1 MIISTAPIAFG
12 MRRVRAVMMLMVIWS
27 AMVSVPVQASTVVTL
42 KNVNITRSA
51 QGAAQLVLDFDHP
64 AIMADFRQPTPDQLN
79 IRLPQVKVSPV
90 LIQRMDTRESN
101 TPVMAID
108 VSQPSGYAQLR
119 IQSEHAVEFDYH
131 QQGKQLVVTVLASE
145 QATASSQPTHRN
157 APISIN
163 FQDIPVRAVLQLI
176 AEQNRFNLVT
186 SDSVQG
192 NVTMR
197 IDGVPWQD
205 VLDVILR
212 VKGLDK
218 RQRGD
223 VMLVAPRNEL
233 MAREKQDLEMA
244 QQAETLLPLSSAVI
258 TVNYAKASEVAALIR
273 GQGQGVSLLSPRGA
287 VSLDA
292 RTNAIIIRDIDKN
305 IGRIRTL
312 VKHLDVPVKQV
323 EIEARIVTVEQGS
336 VDELGV
342 RWGLLNRNRSTTVGP
357 SIEGN
362 VMWDSD
368 LAAQGPDSLND
379 AANEGSTIGD
389 FLNVNLAAVNPSA
402 SSMAFQVA
410 KLGNDLLLDL
420 ELSALESE
428 RKAEVVSSPRLIT
441 TNKKAAYI
449 EQGTEL
455 PYLEASSSGA
465 VAVSFKKAVLS
476 LSVTPQ
482 ITPDN
487 TLVLDLKLTQ
497 DMPEK
502 SVVAGKGEAM
512 SISTKRIN
520 TQVLARNGET
530 VVLGGIF
537 QHTMINKET
546 KVPLL
551 GDIPLLGGLFRH
563 QLKDHAKREL
573 LIFVTPK
580 IVTG

>member
-1 MIISTAPIAFG
+1 
-12 MRRVRAVMMLMVIWS
+12 MVAS
-27 AMVSVPVQASTVVTL
+27 AQAAEMTTL
-42 KNVNITRSA
+42 SQLQLTRSA
-51 QGAAQLVLDFDHP
+51 QGEAQLILGFDSP
-64 AIMADFRQPTPDQLN
+64 AIMADFRQPSADQLH
-79 IRLPQVKVSPV
+79 IRLPQVTIKPS
-90 LIQRMDTRESN
+90 LMKRIDTQDRDSAI
-101 TPVMAID
+101 TAID
-108 VSQPSGYAQLR
+108 VSQSSGHAKIYLQAAQA
-119 IQSEHAVEFDYH
+119 IAFDYH
-131 QQGKQLVVTVLASE
+131 QQKQQLVVTI
-145 QATASSQPTHRN
+145 QATEPTTPASFDPN

-176 AEQNRFNLVT
+176 AEQNQFNLVT

-192 NVTMR
+192 NITMR

-205 VLDVILR
+205 VLEVILR

-218 RQRGD
+218 RQRGE
-223 VMLVAPRNEL
+223 VMLVAPRREL
-233 MAREKQDLEMA
+233 MAQEKQDLEMA
-244 QQAETLLPLSSAVI
+244 QQAETVLPLSSAVI

-273 GQGQGVSLLSPRGA
+273 GQTQGVSLLSPRGA
-287 VSLDA
+287 VSLDE

-305 IGRIRTL
+305 IDRIRTL
-312 VKHLDVPVKQV
+312 VQHLDVPVKQV

-342 RWGLLNRNRSTTVGP
+342 RWGLLNRNGSTTVG
-357 SIEGN
+357 SSVEGN
-362 VMWDSD
+362 IMWDSD
-368 LAAQGPDSLND
+368 LAQQGPDSLNE
-379 AANEGSTIGD
+379 AAGEGRSIGD

-512 SISTKRIN
+512 SINTKRVN

>member
-1 MIISTAPIAFG
+1 MMIFAAYNARYTLIPWSLV
-12 MRRVRAVMMLMVIWS
+12 RVALIVVCFIGAS
-27 AMVSVPVQASTVVTL
+27 AQAAEMTTL
-42 KNVNITRSA
+42 SQLQLTRSA
-51 QGAAQLVLDFDHP
+51 QGEAQLILGFDSP
-64 AIMADFRQPTPDQLN
+64 AIMADFRQPSADQLH
-79 IRLPQVKVSPV
+79 IRLPQVTIKPS
-90 LIQRMDTRESN
+90 LMKRIDTQDRDSAI
-101 TPVMAID
+101 TAID
-108 VSQPSGYAQLR
+108 VSQSSGHAKIYLQAAQA
-119 IQSEHAVEFDYH
+119 IAFDYH
-131 QQGKQLVVTVLASE
+131 QQKQQLVVTI
-145 QATASSQPTHRN
+145 QATEPTTPASFDPN

-176 AEQNRFNLVT
+176 AEQNQFNLVT

-192 NVTMR
+192 NITMR

-205 VLDVILR
+205 VLEVILR

-218 RQRGD
+218 RQRGE
-223 VMLVAPRNEL
+223 VMLVAPRREL
-233 MAREKQDLEMA
+233 MAQEKQDLEMA

-273 GQGQGVSLLSPRGA
+273 GQTQGVSLLSPRGA
-287 VSLDA
+287 VSLDE

-305 IGRIRTL
+305 IDRIRTL
-312 VKHLDVPVKQV
+312 VQHLDVPVKQV

-342 RWGLLNRNRSTTVGP
+342 RWGLLNRNGSTTVG
-357 SIEGN
+357 SSVEGN
-362 VMWDSD
+362 IMWDSD
-368 LAAQGPDSLND
+368 LAQQGPDSLNE
-379 AANEGSTIGD
+379 AAGEGSSIGD

>member
-1 MIISTAPIAFG
+1 MMIFAAYNARYTLIPWSLV
-12 MRRVRAVMMLMVIWS
+12 RVALILVCFMGAS
-27 AMVSVPVQASTVVTL
+27 AQAAEMTTL
-42 KNVNITRSA
+42 SQLQLTRSG
-51 QGAAQLVLDFDHP
+51 QGEAQLILGFDSP
-64 AIMADFRQPTPDQLN
+64 AIMADFRQPSAEQLH
-79 IRLPQVKVSPV
+79 IRLPQVTIKPS
-90 LIQRMDTRESN
+90 LMKRIDTQDRDS
-101 TPVMAID
+101 TITAID
-108 VSQPSGYAQLR
+108 VSQSSGHAKIHLQAAQA
-119 IQSEHAVEFDYH
+119 IAFDYH
-131 QQGKQLVVTVLASE
+131 QQKQQLVVTI
-145 QATASSQPTHRN
+145 QATEPTTPASFDPN

-176 AEQNRFNLVT
+176 AEQNQFNLVT

-192 NVTMR
+192 NITMR

-205 VLDVILR
+205 VLEVILR

-218 RQRGD
+218 RQRGE
-223 VMLVAPRNEL
+223 VMLVAPRREL
-233 MAREKQDLEMA
+233 MAQEKQDLEMA

-273 GQGQGVSLLSPRGA
+273 GQTQGVSLLSPRGA
-287 VSLDA
+287 VSLDE

-305 IGRIRTL
+305 IDRIRTL
-312 VKHLDVPVKQV
+312 VQHLDVPVKQV

-342 RWGLLNRNRSTTVGP
+342 RWGLLNRNGSTTVG
-357 SIEGN
+357 SSVEGN
-362 VMWDSD
+362 IMWDSD
-368 LAAQGPDSLND
+368 LAQQGPDSLNE
-379 AANEGSTIGD
+379 AAGEGSSIGD
-389 FLNVNLAAVNPSA
+389 FLNVNLAAINPSA

>member
-1 MIISTAPIAFG
+1 MT
-12 MRRVRAVMMLMVIWS
+12 
-27 AMVSVPVQASTVVTL
+27 TL
-42 KNVNITRSA
+42 SQLQLTRSA
-51 QGAAQLVLDFDHP
+51 QGEAQLILGFDSP
-64 AIMADFRQPTPDQLN
+64 AIMADFRQPSADQLH
-79 IRLPQVKVSPV
+79 IRLPQVTIKPS
-90 LIQRMDTRESN
+90 LMKRIDTQDRDSAI
-101 TPVMAID
+101 TAID
-108 VSQPSGYAQLR
+108 VSQSSGHAKIYLQAAQA
-119 IQSEHAVEFDYH
+119 IAFDYH
-131 QQGKQLVVTVLASE
+131 QQKQQLVVTI
-145 QATASSQPTHRN
+145 QATEPTTPASFDPN

-176 AEQNRFNLVT
+176 AEQNQFNLVT

-192 NVTMR
+192 NITMR

-205 VLDVILR
+205 VLEVILR

-218 RQRGD
+218 RQRGE
-223 VMLVAPRNEL
+223 VMLVAPRREL
-233 MAREKQDLEMA
+233 MAQEKQDLEMA
-244 QQAETLLPLSSAVI
+244 QQAETVLPLSSAVI

-273 GQGQGVSLLSPRGA
+273 GQTQGVSLLSPRGA
-287 VSLDA
+287 VSLDE

-305 IGRIRTL
+305 IDRIRTL
-312 VKHLDVPVKQV
+312 VQHLDVPVKQV

-342 RWGLLNRNRSTTVGP
+342 RWGLLNRNGSTTVG
-357 SIEGN
+357 SSVEGN
-362 VMWDSD
+362 IMWDSD
-368 LAAQGPDSLND
+368 LAQQGPDSLNE
-379 AANEGSTIGD
+379 AAGEGRSIGD

-512 SISTKRIN
+512 SINTKRVN

>member
-1 MIISTAPIAFG
+1 MKRIETRDSD
-12 MRRVRAVMMLMVIWS
+12 S
-27 AMVSVPVQASTVVTL
+27 A
-42 KNVNITRSA
+42 IT
-51 QGAAQLVLDFDHP
+51 
-64 AIMADFRQPTPDQLN
+64 
-79 IRLPQVKVSPV
+79 
-90 LIQRMDTRESN
+90 
-101 TPVMAID
+101 AID
-108 VSQPSGYAQLR
+108 VSQASGHAKIYLQAAQA
-119 IQSEHAVEFDYH
+119 IAFDYH
-131 QQGKQLVVTVLASE
+131 QQKQQLVVTI
-145 QATASSQPTHRN
+145 QATEPTASASFDPN

-176 AEQNRFNLVT
+176 AEQNQFNLVT
-186 SDSVQG
+186 SDRVQG

-218 RQRGD
+218 RQRGE
-223 VMLVAPRNEL
+223 VMLVAPRREL
-233 MAREKQDLEMA
+233 MAQEKQDLEMA
-244 QQAETLLPLSSAVI
+244 QQAETLLSLSSAVI

-273 GQGQGVSLLSPRGA
+273 GQTQGVSLLSPRGA
-287 VSLDA
+287 VSLDE

-305 IGRIRTL
+305 IDRIRTL
-312 VKHLDVPVKQV
+312 VRHLDVPVKQV

-342 RWGLLNRNRSTTVGP
+342 RWGLLNRNGSTTVGS

-362 VMWDSD
+362 IMWDSD
-368 LAAQGPDSLND
+368 LAQQGSESLNE
-379 AANEGSTIGD
+379 AAGAGSSIGD

>member
-1 MIISTAPIAFG
+1 MIIPTAFKALYTPSS
-12 MRRVRAVMMLMVIWS
+12 RALAQLVLIVGCLINAS
-27 AMVSVPVQASTVVTL
+27 VQAADMATL
-42 KNVNITRSA
+42 NQVQLTRSA
-51 QGAAQLVLDFDHP
+51 QGVAKLILDFDSP
-64 AIMADFRQPTPDQLN
+64 AIMADFRQPTSDQLR
-79 IRLPQVKVSPV
+79 IRLPKVKIKPS
-90 LIQRMDTRESN
+90 LIKRTNMQDSH
-101 TPVMAID
+101 TPITAID
-108 VSQPSGYAQLR
+108 ISQPSGQAQIHLQAAQP
-119 IQSEHAVEFDYH
+119 IVFDYH
-131 QQGKQLVVTVLASE
+131 QQKQQLVVTIQASE
-145 QATASSQPTHRN
+145 QVATASVSTDPD

-176 AEQNRFNLVT
+176 AEQNQFNLVT

-192 NVTMR
+192 NITMR

-205 VLDVILR
+205 VLEVILR

-218 RQRGD
+218 RQRGE
-223 VMLVAPRNEL
+223 VMLVAPRREL
-233 MAREKQDLEMA
+233 MAQEKQDLEMA
-244 QQAETLLPLSSAVI
+244 QQAETLLPLSSEVI

-273 GQGQGVSLLSPRGA
+273 GKAQGVSLLSPRGA
-287 VSLDA
+287 VSLDE

-305 IGRIRTL
+305 IDHIRTL
-312 VKHLDVPVKQV
+312 VQHLDVPVKQV

-342 RWGLLNRNRSTTVGP
+342 RWGILNRNGSTTVGS

-368 LAAQGPDSLND
+368 LAQQGPDSLND
-379 AANEGSTIGD
+379 AAGEGSTIGD
-389 FLNVNLAAVNPSA
+389 FLNVNLAAVSPSA

-428 RKAEVVSSPRLIT
+428 QKAEIVSSPRLIT

>member
-1 MIISTAPIAFG
+1 MGA
-12 MRRVRAVMMLMVIWS
+12 S
-27 AMVSVPVQASTVVTL
+27 AQAAEMTTL
-42 KNVNITRSA
+42 SQLQLTRSG
-51 QGAAQLVLDFDHP
+51 QGEAQLILGFDSP
-64 AIMADFRQPTPDQLN
+64 AIMADFRQPSAEQLH
-79 IRLPQVKVSPV
+79 IRLPQVTIKPS
-90 LIQRMDTRESN
+90 LMKRIDTQDRDS
-101 TPVMAID
+101 TITAID
-108 VSQPSGYAQLR
+108 VSQSSGHAKIHLQAAQA
-119 IQSEHAVEFDYH
+119 IAFDYH
-131 QQGKQLVVTVLASE
+131 QQKQQLVVTI
-145 QATASSQPTHRN
+145 QATEPTTPASFDPN

-176 AEQNRFNLVT
+176 AEQNQFNLVT

-192 NVTMR
+192 NITMR

-205 VLDVILR
+205 VLEVILR

-218 RQRGD
+218 RQRGE
-223 VMLVAPRNEL
+223 VMLVAPRREL
-233 MAREKQDLEMA
+233 MAQEKQDLEMA

-273 GQGQGVSLLSPRGA
+273 GQTQGVSLLSPRGA
-287 VSLDA
+287 VSLDE

-305 IGRIRTL
+305 IDRIRTL
-312 VKHLDVPVKQV
+312 VQHLDVPVKQV

-342 RWGLLNRNRSTTVGP
+342 RWGLLNRNGSTTVG
-357 SIEGN
+357 SSVEGN
-362 VMWDSD
+362 IMWDSD
-368 LAAQGPDSLND
+368 LAQQGPDSLNE
-379 AANEGSTIGD
+379 AAGEGSSIGD
-389 FLNVNLAAVNPSA
+389 FLNVNLAAINPSA

>member
-1 MIISTAPIAFG
+1 MIIRPYLSRTFTPS
-12 MRRVRAVMMLMVIWS
+12 VR
-27 AMVSVPVQASTVVTL
+27 SVWLILLTL
-42 KNVNITRSA
+42 ILSVGSA
-51 QGAAQLVLDFDHP
+51 QVAAKSTLTDIAVKRLDNGDASVSLTFSD
-64 AIMADFRQPTPDQLN
+64 AAVAADFRQPTPQQVML
-79 IRLPQVKVSPV
+79 RLPNVQLKPALLAV
-90 LIQRMDTRESN
+90 LDTRRRQ
-101 TPVMAID
+101 TPVTEIETFQA
-108 VSQPSGYAQLR
+108 SERAR
-119 IQSEHAVEFDYH
+119 IVMRAEQAVEFDYQ
-131 QQGKQLVVTVLASE
+131 QQGKVLTIRVSAARKALS
-145 QATASSQPTHRN
+145 ATALAQKG
-157 APISIN
+157 AAISIN
-163 FQDIPVRAVLQLI
+163 FQDIPVRTVLQLI
-176 AEQNRFNLVT
+176 AEQNDFNLVT

-192 NVTMR
+192 NITMR

-218 RQRGD
+218 RQRGQ
-223 VMLVAPRNEL
+223 VMLVAPRREL
-233 MAREKQDLEMA
+233 MAQEKQALEMR
-244 QQAETLLPLSSAVI
+244 QQADALLPLSSEVL
-258 TVNYAKASEVAALIR
+258 TVNYAKASDIAALIK
-273 GQGQGVSLLSPRGA
+273 GQGEGVSLLSPRGA
-287 VSLDA
+287 VSLDE
-292 RTNAIIIRDIDKN
+292 RTNALIIKDNQKN
-305 IGRIRTL
+305 LARIRTL
-312 VKHLDVPVKQV
+312 VRHLDVPVKQV

-342 RWGLLNRNRSTTVGP
+342 RWGLLNRNGSTTVGP
-357 SIEGN
+357 SVEGN
-362 VMWDSD
+362 LMWDSNVTG
-368 LAAQGPDSLND
+368 QGPESLND
-379 AANEGSTIGD
+379 AATDGANIGD
-389 FLNVNLAAVNPSA
+389 FLSVNLAAANPSA
-402 SSMAFQVA
+402 SSMALQVA

-482 ITPDN
+482 ITPNN

-502 SVVAGKGEAM
+502 AVVAGKGEAM

-520 TQVLARNGET
+520 TQVLAENGET

-537 QHTMINKET
+537 QQTMINKET
-546 KVPLL
+546 QVPLL
-551 GDIPLLGGLFRH
+551 GDIPLVGNLFKH

-580 IVTG
+580 IVTD

>member
-1 MIISTAPIAFG
+1 MMIFAAYNARYTLIPWSLV
-12 MRRVRAVMMLMVIWS
+12 RVALIVVCFMVAS
-27 AMVSVPVQASTVVTL
+27 AQAAEMTTL
-42 KNVNITRSA
+42 SQLQLTRSA
-51 QGAAQLVLDFDHP
+51 QGEAQLILGFDSP
-64 AIMADFRQPTPDQLN
+64 AIMADFRQPSADQLH
-79 IRLPQVKVSPV
+79 IRLPQVTIKPS
-90 LIQRMDTRESN
+90 LMKRIDTQDRDSAI
-101 TPVMAID
+101 TAID
-108 VSQPSGYAQLR
+108 VSQSSGHAKIYLQAAQA
-119 IQSEHAVEFDYH
+119 IAFDYH
-131 QQGKQLVVTVLASE
+131 QQKQQLVVTI
-145 QATASSQPTHRN
+145 QATEPTTPASFDPN

-176 AEQNRFNLVT
+176 AEQNQFNLVT

-192 NVTMR
+192 NITMR

-205 VLDVILR
+205 VLEVILR

-218 RQRGD
+218 RQRGE
-223 VMLVAPRNEL
+223 VMLVAPRREL
-233 MAREKQDLEMA
+233 MAQEKQDLEMA
-244 QQAETLLPLSSAVI
+244 QQAETVLPLSSAVI

-273 GQGQGVSLLSPRGA
+273 GQTQGVSLLSPRGA
-287 VSLDA
+287 VSLDE

-305 IGRIRTL
+305 IDRIRTL
-312 VKHLDVPVKQV
+312 VQHLDVPVKQV

-342 RWGLLNRNRSTTVGP
+342 RWGLLNRNGSTTVG
-357 SIEGN
+357 SSVEGN
-362 VMWDSD
+362 IMWDSD
-368 LAAQGPDSLND
+368 LAQQGPDSLNE
-379 AANEGSTIGD
+379 AAGEGRSIGD

>member
-1 MIISTAPIAFG
+1 MMIFAAYNARYTLIPWSLV
-12 MRRVRAVMMLMVIWS
+12 RVALIVVCFMVAS
-27 AMVSVPVQASTVVTL
+27 AQAAEMTTL
-42 KNVNITRSA
+42 SQLQLTRSA
-51 QGAAQLVLDFDHP
+51 QGEAQLILGFDSP
-64 AIMADFRQPTPDQLN
+64 AIMADFRQPSADQLH
-79 IRLPQVKVSPV
+79 IRLPQVTIKPS
-90 LIQRMDTRESN
+90 LMKRIDTQDRDSAI
-101 TPVMAID
+101 TAID
-108 VSQPSGYAQLR
+108 VSQSSGHAKIYLQAAQA
-119 IQSEHAVEFDYH
+119 IAFDYH
-131 QQGKQLVVTVLASE
+131 QQKQQLVVTI
-145 QATASSQPTHRN
+145 QATEPTTPASFDPN

-176 AEQNRFNLVT
+176 AEQNQFNLVT

-192 NVTMR
+192 NITMR

-205 VLDVILR
+205 VLEVILR

-218 RQRGD
+218 RQRGE
-223 VMLVAPRNEL
+223 VMLVAPRREL
-233 MAREKQDLEMA
+233 MAQEKQDLEMA
-244 QQAETLLPLSSAVI
+244 QQAETVLPLSSAVI

-273 GQGQGVSLLSPRGA
+273 GQTQGVSLLSPRGA
-287 VSLDA
+287 VSLDE

-305 IGRIRTL
+305 IDRIRTL
-312 VKHLDVPVKQV
+312 VQHLDVPVKQV

-342 RWGLLNRNRSTTVGP
+342 RWGLLNRNGSTTVG
-357 SIEGN
+357 SSVEGN
-362 VMWDSD
+362 IMWDSD
-368 LAAQGPDSLND
+368 LAQQGPDSLNE
-379 AANEGSTIGD
+379 AAGEGRSIGD

-512 SISTKRIN
+512 SINTKRVN

>member
-1 MIISTAPIAFG
+1 MMIFAAYNARYTLIPWSLV
-12 MRRVRAVMMLMVIWS
+12 RVALILVCFMGAS
-27 AMVSVPVQASTVVTL
+27 AQAAEMTTL
-42 KNVNITRSA
+42 SQLQLTRSG
-51 QGAAQLVLDFDHP
+51 QGEAQLILGFDSP
-64 AIMADFRQPTPDQLN
+64 AIMADFRQPSADQLH
-79 IRLPQVKVSPV
+79 IRLPQVTIKPS
-90 LIQRMDTRESN
+90 LMKRIDTQDRDSAI
-101 TPVMAID
+101 TAID
-108 VSQPSGYAQLR
+108 VSQSSGHAKIYLQAAQA
-119 IQSEHAVEFDYH
+119 IAFDYH
-131 QQGKQLVVTVLASE
+131 QQKQQLVVTI
-145 QATASSQPTHRN
+145 QATEPTTPASFDPN

-176 AEQNRFNLVT
+176 AEQNQFNLVT

-192 NVTMR
+192 NITMR

-205 VLDVILR
+205 VLEVILR

-218 RQRGD
+218 RQRGE
-223 VMLVAPRNEL
+223 VMLVAPRREL
-233 MAREKQDLEMA
+233 MAQEKQDLEMA

-273 GQGQGVSLLSPRGA
+273 GQTQGVSLLSPRGA
-287 VSLDA
+287 VSLDE

-305 IGRIRTL
+305 IDRIRTL
-312 VKHLDVPVKQV
+312 VQHLDVPVKQV

-342 RWGLLNRNRSTTVGP
+342 RWGLLNRNGSTTVG
-357 SIEGN
+357 SSVEGN
-362 VMWDSD
+362 IMWDSD
-368 LAAQGPDSLND
+368 LAQQGPDSLNE
-379 AANEGSTIGD
+379 AAGEGSSIGD

>member
-1 MIISTAPIAFG
+1 MGACA
-12 MRRVRAVMMLMVIWS
+12 
-27 AMVSVPVQASTVVTL
+27 QAAEMTTL
-42 KNVNITRSA
+42 SQLQLTRSA
-51 QGAAQLVLDFDHP
+51 QGEAQLILGFDSP
-64 AIMADFRQPTPDQLN
+64 AIMADFRQPSADQLH
-79 IRLPQVKVSPV
+79 IRLPQVTIKPS
-90 LIQRMDTRESN
+90 LMKRIDTQDRDSAI
-101 TPVMAID
+101 TAID
-108 VSQPSGYAQLR
+108 VSQSSGHAKIYLQAAQA
-119 IQSEHAVEFDYH
+119 IAFDYH
-131 QQGKQLVVTVLASE
+131 QQKQQLVVTI
-145 QATASSQPTHRN
+145 QATEPTTPASFDPN

-176 AEQNRFNLVT
+176 AEQNQFNLVT

-192 NVTMR
+192 NITMR

-205 VLDVILR
+205 VLEVILR

-218 RQRGD
+218 RQRGE
-223 VMLVAPRNEL
+223 VMLVAPRREL
-233 MAREKQDLEMA
+233 MAQEKQDLEMA

-273 GQGQGVSLLSPRGA
+273 GQTQGVSLLSPRGA
-287 VSLDA
+287 VSLDE

-305 IGRIRTL
+305 IDRIRTL
-312 VKHLDVPVKQV
+312 VQHLDVPVKQV

-342 RWGLLNRNRSTTVGP
+342 RWGLLNRNGSTSVG
-357 SIEGN
+357 SSVEGN
-362 VMWDSD
+362 IMWDSD
-368 LAAQGPDSLND
+368 LAQQGPDSLNE
-379 AANEGSTIGD
+379 AAGEGSSIGD

>member
-1 MIISTAPIAFG
+1 
-12 MRRVRAVMMLMVIWS
+12 MVWS
-27 AMVSVPVQASTVVTL
+27 AVVGAAEAVTLVQAQLTSSTQQETQL
-42 KNVNITRSA
+42 RLRFDSA
-51 QGAAQLVLDFDHP
+51 AV
-64 AIMADFRQPTPDQLN
+64 MADFRQTSPQQLM
-79 IRLPQVKVSPV
+79 IRLPQVVVTPDLLGRMKGQETGLPV
-90 LIQRMDTRESN
+90 NAVHITQE
-101 TPVMAID
+101 A
-108 VSQPSGYAQLR
+108 GYTK
-119 IQSEHAVEFDYH
+119 IEIHAEQAMTFDYQQQH
-131 QQGKQLVVTVLASE
+131 QQLIITLRDSDPVTA
-145 QATASSQPTHRN
+145 QAPAPE

-176 AEQNRFNLVT
+176 AEQNQFNLVT
-186 SDSVQG
+186 TDSVQG
-192 NVTMR
+192 NITMR

-223 VMLVAPRNEL
+223 VMLVAPRREL
-233 MAREKQDLEMA
+233 MAQEKQDLEMA
-244 QQAETLLPLSSAVI
+244 QQADALLPLSSDVI
-258 TVNYAKASEVAALIR
+258 TVNYAKAGDVAALIR
-273 GQGQGVSLLSPRGA
+273 GQGQGVSLLSARGA
-287 VSLDA
+287 VSLDS
-292 RTNAIIIRDIDKN
+292 RTNAIIVRDIEKN
-305 IGRIRTL
+305 IERIRTL
-312 VKHLDVPVKQV
+312 VSHLDVPVKQV

-342 RWGLLNRNRSTTVGP
+342 RWGLLNRNGSTTVGP
-357 SIEGN
+357 SVEGN
-362 VMWDSD
+362 LMWDSNVTGR
-368 LAAQGPDSLND
+368 GPESLND
-379 AANEGSTIGD
+379 AATDGANIGD
-389 FLNVNLAAVNPSA
+389 FLSVNLAAANPSA
-402 SSMAFQVA
+402 SSMALQVA

-482 ITPDN
+482 ITPNN

-502 SVVAGKGEAM
+502 AVVAGKGEAM

-520 TQVLARNGET
+520 TQVLAENGET

-537 QHTMINKET
+537 QQTMINKET
-546 KVPLL
+546 QVPLL
-551 GDIPLLGGLFRH
+551 GDIPLVGNLFKH

-580 IVTG
+580 IVTD

>member
-1 MIISTAPIAFG
+1 MT
-12 MRRVRAVMMLMVIWS
+12 
-27 AMVSVPVQASTVVTL
+27 TL
-42 KNVNITRSA
+42 SQLQLTRSG
-51 QGAAQLVLDFDHP
+51 QGEAQLILGFDSP
-64 AIMADFRQPTPDQLN
+64 AIMADFRQPSAEQLH
-79 IRLPQVKVSPV
+79 IRLPQVTIKPS
-90 LIQRMDTRESN
+90 LMKRIDTQDRDS
-101 TPVMAID
+101 TITAID
-108 VSQPSGYAQLR
+108 VSQSSGHAKIHLQAAQA
-119 IQSEHAVEFDYH
+119 IAFDYH
-131 QQGKQLVVTVLASE
+131 QQKQQLVVTI
-145 QATASSQPTHRN
+145 QATEPTTPASFDPN

-176 AEQNRFNLVT
+176 AEQNQFNLVT

-192 NVTMR
+192 NITMR

-205 VLDVILR
+205 VLEVILR

-218 RQRGD
+218 RQRGE
-223 VMLVAPRNEL
+223 VMLVAPRREL
-233 MAREKQDLEMA
+233 MAQEKQDLEMA

-273 GQGQGVSLLSPRGA
+273 GQTQGVSLLSPRGA
-287 VSLDA
+287 VSLDE

-305 IGRIRTL
+305 IDRIRTL
-312 VKHLDVPVKQV
+312 VQHLDVPVKQV

-342 RWGLLNRNRSTTVGP
+342 RWGLLNRNGSTTVG
-357 SIEGN
+357 SSVEGN
-362 VMWDSD
+362 IMWDSD
-368 LAAQGPDSLND
+368 LAQQGPDSLNE
-379 AANEGSTIGD
+379 AAGEGSSIGD
-389 FLNVNLAAVNPSA
+389 FLNVNLAAINPSA

>member
-1 MIISTAPIAFG
+1 MMIFAAYNARYTLIPWSLV
-12 MRRVRAVMMLMVIWS
+12 RVALIVVCFMGAS
-27 AMVSVPVQASTVVTL
+27 AQAAEMTTL
-42 KNVNITRSA
+42 SQLQLTRSA
-51 QGAAQLVLDFDHP
+51 QGEAQLILGFDSP
-64 AIMADFRQPTPDQLN
+64 AIMADFRQPSADQLH
-79 IRLPQVKVSPV
+79 IRLPQVTIKPS
-90 LIQRMDTRESN
+90 LMKRIDTQDRDSAI
-101 TPVMAID
+101 TAID
-108 VSQPSGYAQLR
+108 VSQSSGHAKIYLQAAQA
-119 IQSEHAVEFDYH
+119 IAFDYH
-131 QQGKQLVVTVLASE
+131 QQKQQLVVTI
-145 QATASSQPTHRN
+145 QATEPTTPASFDPN

-176 AEQNRFNLVT
+176 AEQNQFNLVT

-192 NVTMR
+192 NITMR

-205 VLDVILR
+205 VLEVILR

-218 RQRGD
+218 RQRGE
-223 VMLVAPRNEL
+223 VMLVAPRREL
-233 MAREKQDLEMA
+233 MAQEKQDLEMA

-258 TVNYAKASEVAALIR
+258 MVNYAKASEVAALIR
-273 GQGQGVSLLSPRGA
+273 GQTQGVSLLSPRGA
-287 VSLDA
+287 VSLDE
-292 RTNAIIIRDIDKN
+292 RTNTIIIRDIDKN
-305 IGRIRTL
+305 IDRIRTL
-312 VKHLDVPVKQV
+312 VQHLDVPVKQV

-342 RWGLLNRNRSTTVGP
+342 RWGLLNRNGSTTVG
-357 SIEGN
+357 SSVEGN
-362 VMWDSD
+362 IMWDSD
-368 LAAQGPDSLND
+368 LAQQGPDSLNE
-379 AANEGSTIGD
+379 AAGEGSSIGD

>member
-1 MIISTAPIAFG
+1 
-12 MRRVRAVMMLMVIWS
+12 
-27 AMVSVPVQASTVVTL
+27 
-42 KNVNITRSA
+42 
-51 QGAAQLVLDFDHP
+51 
-64 AIMADFRQPTPDQLN
+64 
-79 IRLPQVKVSPV
+79 
-90 LIQRMDTRESN
+90 
-101 TPVMAID
+101 
-108 VSQPSGYAQLR
+108 
-119 IQSEHAVEFDYH
+119 
-131 QQGKQLVVTVLASE
+131 
-145 QATASSQPTHRN
+145 
-157 APISIN
+157 
-163 FQDIPVRAVLQLI
+163 
-176 AEQNRFNLVT
+176 
-186 SDSVQG
+186 
-192 NVTMR
+192 
-197 IDGVPWQD
+197 
-205 VLDVILR
+205 
-212 VKGLDK
+212 
-218 RQRGD
+218 
-223 VMLVAPRNEL
+223 
-233 MAREKQDLEMA
+233 
-244 QQAETLLPLSSAVI
+244 
-258 TVNYAKASEVAALIR
+258 
-273 GQGQGVSLLSPRGA
+273 
-287 VSLDA
+287 
-292 RTNAIIIRDIDKN
+292 
-305 IGRIRTL
+305 
-312 VKHLDVPVKQV
+312 
-323 EIEARIVTVEQGS
+323 
-336 VDELGV
+336 V
-342 RWGLLNRNRSTTVGP
+342 RWGVLNRNGSTTVGS

-362 VMWDSD
+362 VMWDSV
-368 LAAQGPDSLND
+368 LAQQGPGSLND
-379 AANEGSTIGD
+379 AASEGSTIGD

-420 ELSALESE
+420 ELTALESE
-428 RKAEVVSSPRLIT
+428 RKAEIVSSPRLIT

>member
-1 MIISTAPIAFG
+1 MMICVAFNA
-12 MRRVRAVMMLMVIWS
+12 RYTLRSWSLVRVALIVVCFMGAS
-27 AMVSVPVQASTVVTL
+27 AQAAEMTTL
-42 KNVNITRSA
+42 SQLQLTRSA
-51 QGAAQLVLDFDHP
+51 QGEAQLILGFDSP
-64 AIMADFRQPTPDQLN
+64 AIMADFRQPSTDQLH
-79 IRLPQVKVSPV
+79 IRLPQVTIKPS
-90 LIQRMDTRESN
+90 LMKRIDTRDSDSVI
-101 TPVMAID
+101 TAID
-108 VSQPSGYAQLR
+108 VSQASGHAKVYLQAAQA
-119 IQSEHAVEFDYH
+119 IAFDYH
-131 QQGKQLVVTVLASE
+131 QQKQQLVVTI
-145 QATASSQPTHRN
+145 QATEPTTSASFDPN

-176 AEQNRFNLVT
+176 AEQNQFNLVT

-218 RQRGD
+218 RQRGE
-223 VMLVAPRNEL
+223 VMLVAPRREL
-233 MAREKQDLEMA
+233 MAQEKQDLEMA

-273 GQGQGVSLLSPRGA
+273 GQTQGVSLLSPRGA
-287 VSLDA
+287 VSLDE

-305 IGRIRTL
+305 IDRIRTL
-312 VKHLDVPVKQV
+312 VRHLDVPVKQV

-342 RWGLLNRNRSTTVGP
+342 RWGLLNRNGSTTVGS

-362 VMWDSD
+362 IMWDSD
-368 LAAQGPDSLND
+368 LAQQGPDSLNE
-379 AANEGSTIGD
+379 AAGAGSSIGD

>member
-1 MIISTAPIAFG
+1 MAT
-12 MRRVRAVMMLMVIWS
+12 LNQ
-27 AMVSVPVQASTVVTL
+27 VQL
-42 KNVNITRSA
+42 TRSA
-51 QGAAQLVLDFDHP
+51 QGAAKLILDFDSP
-64 AIMADFRQPTPDQLN
+64 AIMADFRQPTSDQLR
-79 IRLPQVKVSPV
+79 IRLPKVKIKPS
-90 LIQRMDTRESN
+90 LIKRTNMQDSH
-101 TPVMAID
+101 TPITAID
-108 VSQPSGYAQLR
+108 ISQPSGQAQIHLQAAQP
-119 IQSEHAVEFDYH
+119 IVFDYH
-131 QQGKQLVVTVLASE
+131 QQKQQLVVTIQASE
-145 QATASSQPTHRN
+145 QVATASVSTDPD

-176 AEQNRFNLVT
+176 AEQNQFNLVT

-192 NVTMR
+192 NITMR

-205 VLDVILR
+205 VLEVILR

-218 RQRGD
+218 RQRGE
-223 VMLVAPRNEL
+223 VMLVAPRREL
-233 MAREKQDLEMA
+233 MAQEKQDLEMA
-244 QQAETLLPLSSAVI
+244 QQAETLLPLSSEVI

-273 GQGQGVSLLSPRGA
+273 GKAQGVSLLSPRGA
-287 VSLDA
+287 VSLDE

-305 IGRIRTL
+305 IDHIRTL
-312 VKHLDVPVKQV
+312 VQHLDVPVKQV

-342 RWGLLNRNRSTTVGP
+342 RWGILNRNGSTTVGS

-368 LAAQGPDSLND
+368 LAQQGPDSLND
-379 AANEGSTIGD
+379 AAGEGSTIGD
-389 FLNVNLAAVNPSA
+389 FLNVNLAAVSPSA

-428 RKAEVVSSPRLIT
+428 QKAEIVSSPRLIT